1 MFGKKPELKE
11 AQYFPTPTIV
21 NAIYNDPDYALE
33 ILKDQ
38 IGFIDENSQN
48 NFVQRILNH
57 RLFFVSG
64 GILAGTNEIQK
75 NIIAQRGLGFPK

>member
-1 MFGKKPELKE
+1 MRSIKLIVIFILHE
-11 AQYFPTPTIV
+11 FP
-21 NAIYNDPDYALE
+21 

-38 IGFIDENSQN
+38 IGFIDENPQN